1 MTESAMEDFINYE
14 RKIQLGGVSEAGSG
28 DTGGEKEISE
38 AMWGLETTC
47 TGKAAGGRIE
57 IRREHIGG
65 MWNNRYVPQTGG
77 PGTTVQSA
85 LQVHDTGSGT
95 DTRTDSSG
103 SGKNSSSNEG
113 ESKRKVDTKPQL
125 SIDKLKQYSYEEL
138 VKKPDI
144 KVADIST
151 IDIKSSSR
159 QDIRKK
165 ILRDGMADAALRHGL
180 DRRLEV
186 LGPVED
192 YIAYFIVNSITSEL
206 QSVDVLYSANAKKRP
221 AGIISPAITADAATL
236 TGRTISVK
244 QSLQNVNNYIFQCS
258 ASLNKRIV
266 HRTFFCVR
274 LTPSRAF
281 VLPKSGPLYVEN
293 IPYNAPDNDQNKEYD
308 IYPGRFGIKTT
319 AACAYIIYGSIYD
332 NPCNVND
339 YKWCKIVIAYSVGK
353 SEFETTECETADSAS
368 WTV

>member
-1 MTESAMEDFINYE
+1 MEEFINHE
-14 RKIQLGGVSEAGSG
+14 RKIQLGGISEVGSG
-28 DTGGEKEISE
+28 DTGGEKEISS
-38 AMWGLETTC
+38 AMQALCKQSTVQI
-47 TGKAAGGRIE
+47 AGGRIE

-165 ILRDGMADAALRHGL
+165 I
-180 DRRLEV
+180 
-186 LGPVED
+186 
-192 YIAYFIVNSITSEL
+192 
-206 QSVDVLYSANAKKRP
+206 
-221 AGIISPAITADAATL
+221 
-236 TGRTISVK
+236 
-244 QSLQNVNNYIFQCS
+244 
-258 ASLNKRIV
+258 
-266 HRTFFCVR
+266 
-274 LTPSRAF
+274 
-281 VLPKSGPLYVEN
+281 
-293 IPYNAPDNDQNKEYD
+293 
-308 IYPGRFGIKTT
+308 
-319 AACAYIIYGSIYD
+319 
-332 NPCNVND
+332 
-339 YKWCKIVIAYSVGK
+339 
-353 SEFETTECETADSAS
+353 
-368 WTV
+368 